1 MVKPSEWIVYRKSA
15 LSWLHSALFWKTLGI
30 YILFSSVALILWL
43 LFLDEP
49 TERKIAS
56 GVWFCMT
63 VCVAVSIAVALGP
76 AQQLFRVL
84 QLPYESS
91 EHRELLAILQNRSD
105 DVGDAAC
112 ALAKRDAER
121 LRQLQDVNQLVKH
134 SQATATQLSA
144 MMQAMVEGVIA
155 VDSDERILFANR
167 VACEMLEIDASAI
180 QKRLIFECL
189 RVRHVQETLQ
199 EALLLG
205 EPATVE
211 FRLRRNDAQVILVA
225 SPIPGSGAVLVLHD
239 VTEVR
244 RLESMRRDFVS
255 SVSHEL
261 KTPLTVIQAC
271 TETLLDGTIEEPDVA
286 RRFLGQIEEQSERLL
301 QLILGML
308 QLARVE
314 SGEHMLSSEPVDLFE
329 ISDCIVSQLMPV
341 ADGKQISLTL
351 NGVSELFVLG
361 DYQALR
367 TVVGNLVDNALK
379 YTPQGGSVTVTLHA
393 GDTGNSLRVSDT
405 GVGISEADQERVFER
420 FYRVERDRNR
430 ERGGTGLGL
439 AIVKHLLQAMNAEIH
454 LCSALGKGST
464 IDVVF
469 PFRD

>member
-1 MVKPSEWIVYRKSA
+1 MGKPSTGLVYRKLA
-15 LSWLHSALFWKTLGI
+15 LSWLYSALFWKTLGI
-30 YILFSSVALILWL
+30 YILFSFLALILWL
-43 LFLDEP
+43 LLLEDESA
-49 TERKIAS
+49 RRVAG
-56 GVWFCMT
+56 GVWLCMT
-63 VCVAVSIAVALGP
+63 FCAGVAIAVALGP
-76 AQQLFRVL
+76 AQRLFRVL
-84 QLPYESS
+84 QLPYESA
-91 EHRELLAILQNRSD
+91 EHRELLAILQNQSD

-134 SQATATQLSA
+134 SQSTATQLSA

-167 VACEMLEIDASAI
+167 VACEMLEIDASTI
-180 QKRLIFECL
+180 QKRRIFECL

-199 EALLLG
+199 EALLQG

-271 TETLLDGTIEEPDVA
+271 TETLLDGTIDEPDVA

-314 SGEHMLSSEPVDLFE
+314 SGEQMLSSEPVDLFE
-329 ISDCIVSQLMPV
+329 ISDCIVSQLTPV
-341 ADGKQISLTL
+341 AAGKQIALTL
-351 NGVSELFVLG
+351 NGAAEMFVLG

-379 YTPQGGSVTVTLHA
+379 YTPEGGSVTVTLSSD
-393 GDTGNSLRVSDT
+393 DTANRLRVCDT
-405 GVGISEADQERVFER
+405 GVGISKADQERVFER

-439 AIVKHLLQAMNAEIH
+439 AIVKHLVQAMNAEIH
-454 LCSALGKGST
+454 LSSTLGKGST
-464 IDVVF
+464 IDIVF